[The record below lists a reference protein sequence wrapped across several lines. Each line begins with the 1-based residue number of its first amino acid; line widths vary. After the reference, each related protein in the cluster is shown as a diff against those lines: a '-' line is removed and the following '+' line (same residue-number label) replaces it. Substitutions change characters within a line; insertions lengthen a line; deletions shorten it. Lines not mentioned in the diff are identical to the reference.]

1 MNSYFV
7 KSYIVID
14 KSFSNIELL
23 EKYIFLITQ
32 KKSKITKITNGIL
45 KLYELPIESFVKL
58 KVSTKTIKNDL
69 MLNKLLLIEVP
80 FYKDSLVSVLKEAD
94 TDTLYEII
102 LEKYKNNLLDL
113 NIVKDILNKI
123 DDYLLE
129 TVKTYIDLDC
139 SLKLTS
145 DMLFTHRNT
154 INYRI
159 TRFCHLT
166 DINLKNGKNIPLTR
180 LLIYI
185 FRKEIRS
192 KKYDV

>member
-69 MLNKLLLIEVP
+69 ML
-80 FYKDSLVSVLKEAD
+80 
-94 TDTLYEII
+94 
-102 LEKYKNNLLDL
+102 
-113 NIVKDILNKI
+113 KI
-123 DDYLLE
+123 
-129 TVKTYIDLDC
+129 
-139 SLKLTS
+139 
-145 DMLFTHRNT
+145 H
-154 INYRI
+154 
-159 TRFCHLT
+159 
-166 DINLKNGKNIPLTR
+166 
-180 LLIYI
+180 
-185 FRKEIRS
+185 
-192 KKYDV
+192 